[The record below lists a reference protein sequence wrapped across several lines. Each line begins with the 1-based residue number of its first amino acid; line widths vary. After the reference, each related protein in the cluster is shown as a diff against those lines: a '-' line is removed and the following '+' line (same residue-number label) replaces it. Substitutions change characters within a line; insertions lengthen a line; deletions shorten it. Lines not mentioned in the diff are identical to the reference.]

1 MLIPYHRQILQE
13 ALKKE
18 LSPRALKVII
28 RANVRQDYLRGQFGH
43 DEYHFDNNAFEKS
56 YAYIEENRA
65 MIRPTLEAGKIEDAW
80 AAFGRLTHTAQDF
93 YAHSNYIP
101 LWLAQF
107 DGGTAPPVP
116 EVVHDDHN
124 ITQGPDLRSGK
135 LYYPLELFSY
145 IPLLKKIIM
154 PRLPKDSH
162 AWMNLDSP
170 SQGPM
175 FAYTYA
181 AAVKVTRDEWMKTLE
196 GITREAKIFFQDIDQ
211 SKPRNQSDFR
221 DYSSRKSLFSYSLIT

>member
-1 MLIPYHRQILQE
+1 MIIPYHRKFLSE
-13 ALKKE
+13 ALGNIF
-18 LSPRALKVII
+18 SPRALKII
-28 RANVRQDYLRGQFGH
+28 TKANIWQDALRGQFGH
-43 DEYHFDNNAFEKS
+43 DEYHFDNNALGES

-65 MIRPTLEAGKIEDAW
+65 LIRPALEKRHVEEAW

-107 DGGTAPPVP
+107 DEGSAPPAP
-116 EVVHDDHN
+116 EVDHADPN
-124 ITQGPDLRSGK
+124 ILQSPELRSGK

-145 IPLLKKIIM
+145 IPLLKRFVM

-170 SQGPM
+170 KRGPM
-175 FAYTYA
+175 FTYTCA
-181 AAVKVTRDEWMKTLE
+181 AAVKR
-196 GITREAKIFFQDIDQ
+196 TREELENTL
-211 SKPRNQSDFR
+211 SKLPNKKKD
-221 DYSSRKSLFSYSLIT
+221 LFIN